1 MRYYFPLTPNT
12 SDEQLESIPV
22 FSYSSSFL
30 CNKNV
35 DSLWESFALW
45 KSTLGHLAEEASAQK
60 RNRREHLNF
69 SSAPTGSQNS

>member
-35 DSLWESFALW
+35 DSLWESFAL
-45 KSTLGHLAEEASAQK
+45 
-60 RNRREHLNF
+60 
-69 SSAPTGSQNS
+69 